1 MTTLSIVILAAGKGT
16 RMHSD
21 LPKVLQPLSKKP
33 IIHYVYETANSLNP
47 NEIAMV
53 VGHKMELIKAS
64 INDKK
69 IKWAT
74 QKKTIGYR
82 TRSSSSRILYQ
93 G

>member
-21 LPKVLQPLSKKP
+21 LPKVLQPLSNKP
-33 IIHYVYETANSLNP
+33 IIHYVYETATSLKP

-69 IKWAT
+69 NKMGYT
-74 QKKTIGYR
+74 KRTIGYR
-82 TRSSSSRILYQ
+82 ACRSS